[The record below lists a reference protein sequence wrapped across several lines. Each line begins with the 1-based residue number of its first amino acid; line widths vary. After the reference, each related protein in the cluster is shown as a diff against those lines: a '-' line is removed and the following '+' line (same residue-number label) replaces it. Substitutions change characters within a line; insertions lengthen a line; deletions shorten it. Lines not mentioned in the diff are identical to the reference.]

1 MSKTYQAATES
12 GLVIPQ
18 TVCASAS
25 LGDEVVT
32 DIARGRTAIR
42 PSRISAEEAQH
53 RALRYALTNLGDAL
67 DVSVPELRGQ
77 GEDAI
82 WCVSLKRQ
90 ATQELCGE
98 VHLWAESGEV
108 IDWRP
113 AGQQT
118 KPATP

>member
-1 MSKTYQAATES
+1 MSKTYQAVTER
-12 GLVIPQ
+12 GVVIPQ

-25 LGDEVVT
+25 LGDEVVI
-32 DIARGRTAIR
+32 DIAPGRIAIR
-42 PSRISAEEAQH
+42 PSRISAEEAQR

-82 WCVSLKRQ
+82 WCVSLRRQ

-113 AGQQT
+113 ADQAME
-118 KPATP
+118 PATP